1 MPQNQLFVTCCP
13 NTLNPTDRSA
23 GKPDSSHKAKQTCE
37 DQKR

>member
-13 NTLNPTDRSA
+13 NTLNRSA